1 VKRSDR
7 TAWRGDSRITRP
19 TADAGERVDPGR
31 RWPIVVAL
39 LGVVVVWG
47 VAFSGIKLLLR
58 DVGPYS
64 LTWAR
69 LVLAA
74 LAYTVLL
81 PLAPRRKIRRES
93 GDLAKLVLL
102 GVFGAAGY
110 HLAVNWGE
118 QYVSAGLASLLVA
131 CMPAIVAVLAAIF
144 LSEHLSRLGI
154 AGLAI
159 AFAGVGVL
167 AVSGPG
173 ALEARNVAGVLVT
186 LLAPISWSIYTIMSK
201 PLAARYDG
209 VRLNVVGAWVGALI
223 VLPFAAADLHEL
235 TRLDL
240 RGWLWMVY
248 LGSFSTAG
256 SYIVYAWALRRLP
269 ATVVAS
275 FVQLVPATSL
285 LSAWILLDEVPAP
298 TAFIGGALVVAGV
311 ALLQIRTRRS
321 SSA

>member
-1 VKRSDR
+1 MS
-7 TAWRGDSRITRP
+7 RGDGRDSRPI
-19 TADAGERVDPGR
+19 ADLRRAVRFGP
-31 RWPIVVAL
+31 RWPVVVAL

-47 VAFSGIKLLLR
+47 VAFSGIKVLLR
-58 DVGPYS
+58 DIGPYS

-74 LAYTVLL
+74 LAYTVVL
-81 PLAPRRKIRRES
+81 PFLGRSRVDREP
-93 GDLAKLVLL
+93 GDAMRLVLL
-102 GVFGAAGY
+102 GIFGAAGY

-118 QYVSAGLASLLVA
+118 QHVSAGLASLLVA
-131 CMPAIVAVLAAIF
+131 CMPAMVAVLAAIF
-144 LSEHLSRLGI
+144 LKEHLSRRGK
-154 AGLAI
+154 AGLVI

-167 AVSGPG
+167 ALSGEG
-173 ALEARNVAGVLVT
+173 ALEARNVQGVLVT

-209 VRLNVVGAWVGALI
+209 VRLNVVGAWVGALV
-223 VLPFAAADLHEL
+223 VLPFAAFDMHEL
-235 TRLDL
+235 ARLDL
-240 RGWLWMVY
+240 GGWLWMLY

-256 SYIVYAWALRRLP
+256 SYVVYAWALRRLP

-285 LSAWILLDEVPAP
+285 LSAWIILDEVPAP

-311 ALLQIRTRRS
+311 ALLQIRGRTKAVVSTDR
-321 SSA
+321 

>member
-1 VKRSDR
+1 VSKLD
-7 TAWRGDSRITRP
+7 
-19 TADAGERVDPGR
+19 TADEPAAIGPRS
-31 RWPIVVAL
+31 RWPVVAAL
-39 LGVVVVWG
+39 LGVVAVWG
-47 VAFSGIKLLLR
+47 VAFSGIKVLL
-58 DVGPYS
+58 DDIGPYS

-69 LVLAA
+69 LVMAG

-81 PLAPRRKIRRES
+81 PFLPKRTSEREPGDVLRLA
-93 GDLAKLVLL
+93 LL

-131 CMPAIVAVLAAIF
+131 CMPAMVAVLAAIF
-144 LSEHLSRLGI
+144 LREHLSRRGV
-154 AGLAI
+154 AGLVI

-167 AVSGPG
+167 ALSGEG
-173 ALEARNVAGVLVT
+173 ALEARNVQGVLVT
-186 LLAPISWSIYTIMSK
+186 LLAPISWSIYTIISK

-209 VRLNVVGAWVGALI
+209 VRLNVVGAWVGVCV

-235 TRLDL
+235 SRLDAG
-240 RGWLWMVY
+240 GWVWMVY

-275 FVQLVPATSL
+275 FVQLVPGTSL
-285 LSAWILLDEVPAP
+285 LAAWILLDEVPAP
-298 TAFIGGALVVAGV
+298 TAFLGGALVAVGV
-311 ALLQIRTRRS
+311 ALLQIRGRS
-321 SSA
+321 RTPAVIED